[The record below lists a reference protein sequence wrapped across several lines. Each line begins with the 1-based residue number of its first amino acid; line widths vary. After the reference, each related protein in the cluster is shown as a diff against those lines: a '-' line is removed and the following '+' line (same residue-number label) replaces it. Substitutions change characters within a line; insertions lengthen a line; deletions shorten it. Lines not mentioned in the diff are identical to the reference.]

1 MKGIFGG
8 GIVVLIILTIIGV
21 IISTGLVWLI
31 SVVKPIIIFFFGSEV
46 STVAQY
52 LFCFLFIIL
61 LALILGYLIKFLP
74 KTRFV
79 KKYLS
84 FTDTNK
90 AIQNKPVVL
99 VEFSKGI
106 YLIGIAVENQ
116 EIFIENEGKSAK
128 RVFLPSSPVPFTGWT
143 IITETDKI
151 TPIDFRYQEL
161 LSLVSSWGSLGL
173 KPMVYSQN
181 NQKNSSQNN
190 TKSSE

>member
-143 IITETDKI
+143 IITEADKI
-151 TPIDFRYQEL
+151 IPINFRYQEL
-161 LSLVSSWGSLGL
+161 LSFTSSWGSLGL

-181 NQKNSSQNN
+181 NQKNSSQ
-190 TKSSE
+190 K

>member
-31 SVVKPIIIFFFGSEV
+31 SVVKPIIIFFFGTEV
-46 STVAQY
+46 SAVAQY

-84 FTDTNK
+84 FTNTNK

-116 EIFIENEGKSAK
+116 EIFIENKRKSAK

-143 IITETDKI
+143 IIVETDKI

-190 TKSSE
+190 TKSSR